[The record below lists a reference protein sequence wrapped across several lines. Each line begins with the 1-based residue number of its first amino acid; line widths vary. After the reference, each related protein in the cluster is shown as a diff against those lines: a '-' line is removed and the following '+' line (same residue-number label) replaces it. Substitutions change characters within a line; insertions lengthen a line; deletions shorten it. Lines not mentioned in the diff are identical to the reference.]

1 VGAIS
6 ILVAVT
12 VAVWKFRKRTDRQDQ
27 PDGPGEGLQISD
39 PMPVG
44 PSFDI
49 GSEPTSAVTT
59 VADLLASPQAKAERE
74 TVSPVSRQ
82 QAVSP
87 LQFPMQPTSGVVVSS
102 VYPSTV
108 SPEERPGSGIPG
120 DPGSYADFQA
130 DIYRSGSTASRAGPL
145 GDTRS
150 GNDCPQISPIDTGQD
165 PRFISPDD
173 YYGQGYPSRARAN
186 TYEKVIPTTSGVF
199 SSVGYL
205 SQVALQRMLPNSL
218 LHHRTKQSPRR

>member
-1 VGAIS
+1 
-6 ILVAVT
+6 
-12 VAVWKFRKRTDRQDQ
+12 
-27 PDGPGEGLQISD
+27 
-39 PMPVG
+39 
-44 PSFDI
+44 
-49 GSEPTSAVTT
+49 
-59 VADLLASPQAKAERE
+59 
-74 TVSPVSRQ
+74 
-82 QAVSP
+82 
-87 LQFPMQPTSGVVVSS
+87 MQPTSGVVVSS

-199 SSVGYL
+199 SSVGYPSGAYVPDDDAETITDTREDPFGADPEAAMATQSSGPATHATEL
-205 SQVALQRMLPNSL
+205 SASSSHEAKPAEVKRSGSILSNLPNPFLKKS
-218 LHHRTKQSPRR
+218 S